1 MNTSDPIADFLTRI
15 RNAVAA
21 GHTSVDIPAS
31 KMKVAMAN
39 ILKREGYIR
48 DVKVEGE
55 SPKQMIKLTLKYGP
69 DNEPVIT
76 GIQRISKPGLRQYV
90 NAESLPRVLNGLGIA
105 LLTTSTGI
113 ITDMEARKAHTGGE
127 VLCHVW

>member
-21 GHTSVDIPAS
+21 GHSTVNIPAS
-31 KMKVAMAN
+31 KMKVAMAH

-48 DVKVEGE
+48 DVKLEGE
-55 SPKQMIKLTLKYGP
+55 APKQMIKLTLKYGP

-76 GIQRISKPGLRQYV
+76 GLKRISKPGLRQYV
-90 NAESLPRVLNGLGIA
+90 NAENLPRVLNGLGIA

-113 ITDMEARKAHTGGE
+113 ITDYEARKSHTGGE
-127 VLCHVW
+127 VLCHIW

>member
-21 GHTSVDIPAS
+21 GHRSVEIPAS

-48 DVKVEGE
+48 DVSVEGDA
-55 SPKQMIKLTLKYGP
+55 PKQIIKLTLKYGP
-69 DNEPVIT
+69 DNESVIT
-76 GIQRISKPGLRQYV
+76 GLKRVSKPGLRQYV
-90 NAESLPRVLNGLGIA
+90 NSENLPRVLNGLGIA
-105 LLTTSTGI
+105 LLTTSNGVM
-113 ITDMEARKAHTGGE
+113 TDIEARKSHVGGE
-127 VLCHVW
+127 VLCHIW

>member
-21 GHTSVDIPAS
+21 GHTSVMIPSS
-31 KMKVAMAN
+31 KMKANMAD

-48 DVKVEGE
+48 DVKIEGE
-55 SPKQMIKLTLKYGP
+55 APKQSLKITLKYGP
-69 DNEPVIT
+69 NNEPVIT
-76 GIQRISKPGLRQYV
+76 GIKRISKPGLRQYA

-105 LLTTSTGI
+105 LLTTSGGI
-113 ITDMEARKAHTGGE
+113 ITDMEARKSHVGGE